1 MIIFIFSGGLHDSAV
16 LCTDHQTYEVKE
28 AGISN
33 SLLLIPELK
42 LAQATSISPLKCVKN
57 HANTSIEK
65 TNPNDSIESN
75 EGDSMIV
82 ERKLE
87 TKVVQNVFHE
97 YFECR
102 EVKPRFRKLD
112 EMLRLTR
119 YAGPE
124 QEHTIERSCLF
135 SFQQLL
141 DTIQCSRHEFQQ
153 GLESFRAFEFEGKM
167 RVFDIEYEFRLLNL
181 ILGVFTENSWAYDE
195 VDRDIT
201 LESITETIAPSEI
214 VKKMFDLYTKPS
226 EKASSS
232 SKQLYEYRTDLVCRT
247 IALNILQ
254 QGSKFRHD
262 EFMENW
268 QLSVPEGFEIKVR
281 IWK

>member
-1 MIIFIFSGGLHDSAV
+1 M
-16 LCTDHQTYEVKE
+16 
-28 AGISN
+28 
-33 SLLLIPELK
+33 LIPDLK
-42 LAQATSISPLKCVKN
+42 LAQATSISPLKSPTN
-57 HANTSIEK
+57 HTNTSIEK
-65 TNPNDSIESN
+65 ANPNDSIESN
-75 EGDSMIV
+75 EDDSVSV

-87 TKVVQNVFHE
+87 TKVVKTIFHE

-112 EMLRLTR
+112 EILRLTR

-135 SFQQLL
+135 SFKQLL
-141 DTIQCSRHEFQQ
+141 DTTQCSRHEFQQ
-153 GLESFRAFEFEGKM
+153 GLETFRAFEYDGKM
-167 RVFDIEYEFRLLNL
+167 RVFDIEYEFRLLSL
-181 ILGVFTENSWAYDE
+181 LLGVFTENSWRLDA

-201 LESITETIAPSEI
+201 LESITETIAPPEI
-214 VKKMFDLYTKPS
+214 VAKLFDSYTKPS

-232 SKQLYEYRTDLVCRT
+232 SKQSYEYRTDMVCRT

-268 QLSVPEGFEIKVR
+268 QLSVPEGFEVKVR
-281 IWK
+281 VWSEMFGL

>member
-1 MIIFIFSGGLHDSAV
+1 MHDSVV

-33 SLLLIPELK
+33 SLLLVPELK
-42 LAQATSISPLKCVKN
+42 LAQATSISPLKSPKN
-57 HANTSIEK
+57 HANTSIDK
-65 TNPNDSIESN
+65 ANPNDSIESI
-75 EGDSMIV
+75 EGDSIIN

-112 EMLRLTR
+112 EILRSTR

-124 QEHTIERSCLF
+124 QEHKIERSCLF

-167 RVFDIEYEFRLLNL
+167 RVFDIEYEFRLLSL
-181 ILGVFTENSWAYDE
+181 ILGVFTENSWAHDE
-195 VDRDIT
+195 VERDIT
-201 LESITETIAPSEI
+201 LESITETIAPPEI
-214 VKKMFDLYTKPS
+214 VRKLFDMYTKPS

-232 SKQLYEYRTDLVCRT
+232 SKQLYEYRKNLVCRT

-254 QGSKFRHD
+254 QGSKFRYD
-262 EFMENW
+262 DFMENW
-268 QLSVPEGFEIKVR
+268 QLSVPDGFEVKVR
-281 IWK
+281 IRK